1 MTKLKIT
8 KRIVAGM
15 LMLSMTCVSLT
26 GCEDKTKKEDTTPA
40 EAFEGV
46 PSDTKVMVIGEYDV
60 YLDELLVYAFQNL
73 YLRGSSVENWS
84 DEADISA
91 KKEVLSSIRE
101 TKILYDV
108 ATKNDC
114 TLDESDMEVVETTSD
129 NFINTF
135 GTDLLD
141 EYGISDE
148 VVKSVFAEQ
157 AMVSKFE
164 TEIKN
169 DMGKKIN
176 ADVMEGF
183 VDYSFNTIY
192 YMVFPTIAQDDAG
205 DPMVNEDGSYV
216 ELSDE
221 EKEAA
226 KADAEAAIEEL
237 RGGADYLETAEKYG
251 ITDFC
256 TETSGYI
263 GSYSD
268 ELNEALEGM
277 KNGECTDIMEGTM
290 GYIVVYMISADDE
303 TLKENYV
310 YYLAKD
316 YTDDEFD
323 TLRNNWLATIEI
335 DPEGD
340 MEGTVWEDYPLINIV
355 DEFDKKAAETD
366 TQQE

>member
-8 KRIVAGM
+8 RRIVAGM
-15 LMLSMTCVSLT
+15 LMLSVACASLT
-26 GCEDKTKKEDTTPA
+26 GCDNESKKEDTTPA
-40 EAFEGV
+40 ETFEGV
-46 PSDTKVMVIGEYDV
+46 PADTKVMVIGEYDV

-73 YLRGSSVENWS
+73 YLRGSSVESWS

-91 KKEVLSSIRE
+91 KKEILSSIRE

-114 TLDESDMEVVETTSD
+114 TLDESDMEVVETTSN

-135 GTDLLD
+135 GTDMLD
-141 EYGISDE
+141 EYGISEE
-148 VVKSVFAEQ
+148 VVKTVFAEQ
-157 AMVSKFE
+157 AVVSKFE

-169 DMGKKIN
+169 DMGKTIN
-176 ADVMEGF
+176 DDFMEGY
-183 VDYSFNTIY
+183 VDYSFNSIY

-205 DPMVNEDGSYV
+205 DPMLNEDGSYV

-221 EKEAA
+221 ERNAA
-226 KADAEAAIEEL
+226 RADAEAAIEEL

-268 ELNEALEGM
+268 ELNEALKDM
-277 KNGECTDIMEGTM
+277 KNGECTDIMEGTL

-303 TLKENYV
+303 TLKEQYV

-316 YTDDEFD
+316 YTDDQYD
-323 TLRNNWLATIEI
+323 ILRNNWLATIEI
-335 DPEGD
+335 DAEGD

-355 DEFDKKAAETD
+355 DEFEKKAAE
-366 TQQE
+366 